1 MRCSRFFF
9 VAPAFLGD
17 RVPVLN
23 IMYNLFM
30 GLYLFILRARPA
42 TMITSCVGVLCMYV
56 CMYVSTY
63 ALRLAS
69 FLLYDSV

>member
-56 CMYVSTY
+56 CMYVCKYIRSTPCF
-63 ALRLAS
+63 
-69 FLLYDSV
+69 FLIVR